1 MNGFTGIVNFQEND
15 ENRWHAASEDQGL
28 RVLFAGALRNRAE
41 LLRELSAPADTTDAA
56 LLLQLFQHRGELAFP
71 KLNGPFVFAIWQE
84 KEKTLLLGRDPL
96 GQKFLFYANDAKGN
110 LVFSDSLREVI
121 SQPGISKE
129 YDLQTL
135 ADYFGVGYCPA
146 PSTIWQAV
154 RKVPPASVLKFKAGR
169 ECGNITYWKPQYLPK
184 LEISFADAVT
194 ESRRLLEQAIRRC
207 LHDHD
212 KANFLLSGGID
223 SGVVLG
229 LAAPLLKQPGKAIS
243 IAFAEA
249 LYDESELAA
258 QTAKRN
264 GIPQIVR
271 KVNPAE
277 IRHMADLLAAAGE
290 PFADSSLLPTSLAL
304 QEAGKSARA
313 VFSGDGGDEFFC
325 GYRRLQ
331 FIAWRSCLGGIPGG
345 VGQGLAKIL
354 LPLLPSPSE
363 QRSTLANIA
372 RMSQALAMP
381 MATSF
386 MSFQEL
392 FSPELRKELMRKTD
406 VLDYRESWGKIAA
419 AAQCHDPVEKFD
431 ALDIA
436 TNLPE
441 DGFRKCDI
449 GNLASGLD
457 LLCPILDLNVVNFAL
472 RLPRAHK
479 LNLRERKRPLRAI
492 GRQVLPEILLQQG
505 KRGFGTPVAS
515 WFRNALKP
523 DMQQLAASVTDWD
536 RQGWLN
542 ASCIQRLVREHLDSK
557 ADHAARLWSL
567 FCLKT
572 WLEQQNS

>member
-1 MNGFTGIVNFQEND
+1 MNGFTGIVNFRENG
-15 ENRWHAASEDQGL
+15 ENRWQAVSENQGL
-28 RVLFAGALRNRAE
+28 RVFFAGVLRNRAE
-41 LLRELSAPADTTDAA
+41 LLRELSAPADSPDTAI
-56 LLLQLFQHRGELAFP
+56 LLELFQRRGEQAFP
-71 KLNGPFVFAIWQE
+71 KLNGAFVFAIWQE
-84 KEKTLLLGRDPL
+84 KDKTLLLGRDQL
-96 GQKFLFYANDAKGN
+96 GQKFLFYARDANGR
-110 LVFSDSLREVI
+110 LIFSDSLREVI

-146 PSTIWQAV
+146 PATIWQTV
-154 RKVPPASVLKFKAGR
+154 RKVPPATVLKFNAGG
-169 ECGNITYWKPQYLPK
+169 ECSRNTYWKPQYLPK
-184 LEISFADAVT
+184 LEISFPEAVE
-194 ESRRLLEQAIRRC
+194 ESRRLLEQAIKRC

-229 LAAPLLKQPGKAIS
+229 LAAPLMKQPGKAIS
-243 IAFAEA
+243 IAFEEA
-249 LYDESELAA
+249 LYDESALAA
-258 QTAKRN
+258 QTAKRH
-264 GIPQIVR
+264 GIEQIIR
-271 KVNPAE
+271 KVDPAE
-277 IRHMADLLAAAGE
+277 IQHMADLLAAAGE

-345 VGQGLAKIL
+345 IGQSLAKIL
-354 LPLLPSPSE
+354 QPILPAPSE
-363 QRSTLANIA
+363 QRSTMANVARLA
-372 RMSQALAMP
+372 QALAMP

-392 FSPELRKELMRKTD
+392 FSPELRRELMRKSD
-406 VLDYRESWGKIAA
+406 ALDYRESFQKIAA
-419 AAQCHDPVEKFD
+419 EAQCHDAVEKFD

-457 LLCPILDLNVVNFAL
+457 LLCPILDIDVVHFAL
-472 RLPRAHK
+472 RLPRTHK

-492 GRQVLPEILLQQG
+492 GREVLPEILLQQG
-505 KRGFGTPVAS
+505 KRGFGTPVAA

-523 DMQQLAASVTDWD
+523 DLQQLAASVTDWD
-536 RQGWLN
+536 RHGWLN
-542 ASCIQRLVREHLDSK
+542 ANCIQRLVQEHLDSK

-567 FCLKT
+567 FCLKA
-572 WLEQQNS
+572 WLTF